1 MIAGHDRD
9 ARHLISTAAPT
20 RTEWQLAVTGMA
32 ISAVIFAIAIPFAR
46 APVPHVPAFVAAY
59 QSALAVNDLVTA
71 VLIFLQFKLAQSR
84 ALLAVASAYLFTAIL
99 ATLHQLTF
107 PGLYADDGL
116 LGAGPQSTVWL
127 YLLWHGTFPLLLI
140 GYALAKG
147 RPGDR
152 ANPRSSSA
160 AIAIAI
166 LVTTIAAA
174 IVGLATTAGHD
185 SLPVLLSDGEYT
197 TTMNI
202 VVTSVWSISTVAL
215 LVMWRRKPHSVLDVW
230 LMVVLFAWI
239 CDVGLSAAFNHAR
252 FDLGF
257 YLGRI
262 YGLAAASIVLVALLF
277 ETGALQAQLMRLIES
292 TRRQAASERARFADQ
307 ESLFAATVESSIDAI
322 IVQSLDGTILAW
334 NAAAEQLF
342 GYSAEEAIGQNT
354 DVIVPD
360 DRRIE
365 VRQILDQVAQGS
377 RIKHHE
383 TVRRRKDGTQV
394 PVSLSVSPIRS
405 ASGAVIG
412 ASKIARDITETQR
425 TQYALSREIDERQRL
440 FETSLDLILVT
451 DPVGTFVQV
460 SPSVISILGYRP
472 DEMVGQSAQEFIYF
486 DDLESTRDEMRSAR
500 RGGEIRNFVSRYI
513 HKDGRV
519 VVLIWMGTWSET
531 ARRYYFIGR
540 DMTEMRRAQDALVE
554 SEQMARGI
562 IETALDAFIQ
572 MDQAGIVRDWNSQ
585 AESIFGWSRAEA
597 VGRPLAAL
605 IIPEQHRASHASGVR
620 RFLETGDGPLLDNR
634 IEIEAQRRDGSKLT
648 VELSITAFRRRDDTV
663 FNGFLRDMTEKIA
676 RESQYR
682 QAQKMEAIGQ
692 LTGGVAHDFNN
703 ILTVITGTIE
713 ILAEGVADQPEL
725 AAITKMID
733 EAAQRGADLTKHLLA
748 FARRQPLEPRE
759 LDVNALVTA
768 AGKLLRPTLGEQIE
782 IHTKLTAAP
791 WVAFVDPNQLTTA
804 ILNLALNARDAMQGG
819 GKLTIETENVEL
831 DEGYAG
837 LHSDVKAG
845 PYVLVAISDTGSGI
859 PANLLDKV
867 FEPFFTTKEPGKG
880 TGLGL
885 SMVYGFVKQSGGHIK
900 IYSEQG
906 VGTTVRLY
914 LPRSVE
920 KTIAAT
926 EPAPRER
933 LPRGSEVVLIVEDDE
948 LVRNYVVAQVRSL
961 GYATLAAAGAAAALE
976 ILRSDAEIDLL
987 FTDVIMPGSMN
998 GPRLVAEALKLRP
1011 QLGVLYTSGY
1021 TENAIVHHGRLD
1033 PGVLLLA
1040 KPYRKADLA
1049 RMLRQA
1055 LQAVPASA
1063 AE

>member
-1 MIAGHDRD
+1 MIAGRD
-9 ARHLISTAAPT
+9 ARHLISTATPT
-20 RTEWQLAVTGMA
+20 RGEWRLAIAIVV
-32 ISAVIFAIAIPFAR
+32 ISAVIFAIALPFVRTPLVHA
-46 APVPHVPAFVAAY
+46 PAFVAAY
-59 QSALAVNDLVTA
+59 QSALAINDLVTT
-71 VLIFLQFKLAQSR
+71 VLILLQFKLAQLR
-84 ALLAVASAYLFTAIL
+84 GMLVVASGYLFTAIL

-107 PGLYADDGL
+107 PGLFADGGL
-116 LGAGPQSTVWL
+116 LGAGSQTTVWL
-127 YLLWHGTFPLLLI
+127 YMLWHGVFPLLLI
-140 GYALAKG
+140 GYALLKG

-152 ANPRSSSA
+152 ADPRSNSG
-160 AIAIAI
+160 AIAVAI
-166 LVTTIAAA
+166 LATVVAAA
-174 IVGLATTAGHD
+174 VMGLVATIGHD
-185 SLPVLLSDGEYT
+185 LLPVLLRDGEYT
-197 TTMNI
+197 ATMKVI
-202 VVTSVWSISTVAL
+202 VTSVWLLSAAAL
-215 LVMWRRKPHSVLDVW
+215 LVMWLRHPHSVLDLW
-230 LMVVLFAWI
+230 LMVALFAWV
-239 CDVGLSAAFNHAR
+239 CDVGLSAALNHAR

-257 YLGRI
+257 YLGRL

-277 ETGALQAQLMRLIES
+277 ETGKLQAQLMWLLES
-292 TRRQAASERARFADQ
+292 TRRQAESERARLADQ

-322 IVQSLDGTILAW
+322 IVQSLDGTILGW

-342 GYSAEEAIGQNT
+342 GYSAEHAIGRN
-354 DVIVPD
+354 VELIVPD

-365 VRQILDQVAQGS
+365 VRQILDQIGQGS

-383 TVRRRKDGTQV
+383 TVRLRKDGTVV

-405 ASGAVIG
+405 ASGEIIG
-412 ASKIARDITETQR
+412 ASKIARDITESQL
-425 TQYALSREIDERQRL
+425 TQYALSREIDERQKL

-451 DPVGTFVQV
+451 DPIGTFVQV
-460 SPSVISILGYRP
+460 SPSVQSILGYRP
-472 DEMVGQSAQEFIYF
+472 DEMVGQSAQEFIFF

-500 RGGEIRNFVSRYI
+500 RGGEIRNFVSRYV

-519 VVLIWMGTWSET
+519 VVLTWMGTWSEP

-540 DMTEMRRAQDALVE
+540 DLTELQRAQDDLLE
-554 SEQMARGI
+554 SSRMARGI

-572 MDQAGIVRDWNSQ
+572 MDQAGIVLDWNSQ
-585 AESIFGWSRAEA
+585 AENIFGWSRGEA
-597 VGRPLAAL
+597 VGRLLADL
-605 IIPEQHRASHASGVR
+605 IIPAQHRGSHERGLR
-620 RFLETGDGPLLDNR
+620 RFLETGEGAVLGSR
-634 IEIEAQRRDGSKLT
+634 IEIEAQRRDGSQLT

-663 FNGFLRDMTEKIA
+663 FNGFIRDLTDKITK
-676 RESQYR
+676 ESQYR

-713 ILAEGVADQPEL
+713 ILAEGVAGQPEL

-748 FARRQPLEPRE
+748 FARKQPLEPRE
-759 LDVNALVTA
+759 LDVNGLVVA

-782 IHTKLTAAP
+782 IQTTLVEAP

-804 ILNLALNARDAMQGG
+804 ILNLALNARDAMPDG
-819 GKLTIETENVEL
+819 GKLTIETQNVEL
-831 DEGYAG
+831 DDAYAG
-837 LHSDVKAG
+837 LHGDVKAG

-867 FEPFFTTKEPGKG
+867 FEPFFTTKETGKG

-914 LPRSVE
+914 LPRSME
-920 KTIAAT
+920 KTAAAA
-926 EPAPRER
+926 EQAPVER

-961 GYATLAAAGAAAALE
+961 GYGALAAAGSAEALQ
-976 ILRSDAEIDLL
+976 ILRSHAEVDLL

-1055 LQAVPASA
+1055 LRATPASA

>member
-1 MIAGHDRD
+1 MIAGRDRD
-9 ARHLISTAAPT
+9 ARHLISTAAPI
-20 RTEWQLAVTGMA
+20 RAEWQLAISLMA
-32 ISAVIFAIAIPFAR
+32 VSGVIFAIALPIAKTPLA
-46 APVPHVPAFVAAY
+46 HVPAFVAAY
-59 QSALAVNDLVTA
+59 QSALAINDLVTA

-84 ALLAVASAYLFTAIL
+84 AMLVVASGYLFTAIL

-107 PGLYADDGL
+107 PGLYADGGL
-116 LGAGPQSTVWL
+116 LGAGSQSTVWL
-127 YLLWHGTFPLLLI
+127 YMVWHGVFPLLLI
-140 GYALAKG
+140 GYAVMKG
-147 RPGDR
+147 RPADR
-152 ANPRSSSA
+152 ADPRSNSRS
-160 AIAIAI
+160 IAVAI
-166 LVTTIAAA
+166 LVTAIAAA
-174 IVGLATTAGHD
+174 LVGLIATAGHD
-185 SLPVLLSDGEYT
+185 SLPVLLSKGQYT
-197 TTMNI
+197 ATMI
-202 VVTSVWSISTVAL
+202 VVVTSVWSLSFVAL
-215 LVMWRRKPHSVLDVW
+215 LVLWLRRPHSVLDVW
-230 LMVVLFAWI
+230 LMVVLLAWI
-239 CDVGLSAAFNHAR
+239 CDIGLSAVLNEAR
-252 FDLGF
+252 YDLGF
-257 YLGRI
+257 YLGRL
-262 YGLAAASIVLVALLF
+262 YGLAAASVVLVALLF
-277 ETGALQAQLMRLIES
+277 ETGVLQAQLMRLIDVVQS
-292 TRRQAASERARFADQ
+292 QAASERARFADQ

-322 IVQSLDGTILAW
+322 VVQSLDGTILGW

-342 GYSAEEAIGQNT
+342 GYSAEEAIGRNT
-354 DVIVPD
+354 DLIVPD

-365 VRQILDQVAQGS
+365 VRQILDQIGQGS

-383 TVRRRKDGTQV
+383 TVRRRKDGTEF

-405 ASGAVIG
+405 ASGEVIG

-460 SPSVISILGYRP
+460 SPSVVSILGYRP

-500 RGGEIRNFVSRYI
+500 RGGEIRNFVSRYV

-519 VVLIWMGTWSET
+519 VVLVWMGTWSEP

-540 DMTEMRRAQDALVE
+540 DMTEMHRAQDALAE
-554 SEQMARGI
+554 SGDMARGI

-572 MDQAGIVRDWNSQ
+572 MDQAGIVLDWNSQ
-585 AESIFGWSRAEA
+585 AENIFGWSRREA
-597 VGRPLAAL
+597 VGRPLAEL
-605 IIPEQHRASHASGVR
+605 IIPEQNRALHDFGVK
-620 RFLETGDGPLLDNR
+620 RFLETGEGRLLDNR
-634 IEIEAQRRDGSKLT
+634 TEIAAQRRDGSQLT

-663 FNGFLRDMTEKIA
+663 FNGFLRDLTEKIA

-713 ILAEGVADQPEL
+713 ILAEGVADDPEL

-748 FARRQPLEPRE
+748 FARKQPLEPRE
-759 LDVNALVTA
+759 LDVNALVVA

-782 IHTKLTAAP
+782 IQTTLVESP
-791 WVAFVDPNQLTTA
+791 WIAFVDPNQLTTA
-804 ILNLALNARDAMQGG
+804 VLNLALNARDAMPAG
-819 GKLTIETENVEL
+819 GKLTIETQNVEL
-831 DEGYAG
+831 DEAYASM
-837 LHSDVKAG
+837 HSDVRAG

-859 PANLLDKV
+859 PANLLEKV
-867 FEPFFTTKEPGKG
+867 FEPFFTTKETGKG

-920 KTIAAT
+920 KTTAGA
-926 EPAPRER
+926 EQAPVER
-933 LPRGSEVVLIVEDDE
+933 LQRGTEVVLIVEDDE

-961 GYATLAAAGAAAALE
+961 GYGTLAAAGAVDALE
-976 ILRSDAEIDLL
+976 ILRSDAVIDLL

-998 GPRLVAEALKLRP
+998 GPRLVAEALRLRP

-1040 KPYRKADLA
+1040 KPYRKSDLA

-1055 LQAVPASA
+1055 LQATPASA